1 LKQDQN
7 RFINIESAKN
17 VAVITSYSSLVAVIY
32 VTSIMMSS
40 SAIKLPTSVLAQGKQ
55 NFTANLIGQDEVPPT
70 NSKATGN
77 STLIP
82 SSDGMNIKY
91 ELNVEDI
98 DNVTTAQ
105 IQQGKK
111 GGNGPVVVTLIQ
123 FKAKAPTVPVDGLLA
138 EGNIAAD
145 KPQGPLRGKQISDLT
160 TLIGKNNAYVNIL
173 TKQNPEGEIRGQIFD

>member
-1 LKQDQN
+1 MEQDQN

-17 VAVITSYSSLVAVIY
+17 VAVIILCFSLVAVIC

-40 SAIKLPTSVLAQGKQ
+40 SYIKLPTSVLAQGKQ

-77 STLIP
+77 STLIL

-91 ELNVEDI
+91 EVNVKDI
-98 DNVTTAQ
+98 DNVIAAQ

-111 GGNGPVVVTLIQ
+111 GESGPVIVTLIR
-123 FKAKAPTVPVDGLLA
+123 FKALTPTGPVDGLLA
-138 EGNIAAD
+138 EGNITAD
-145 KPQGPLRGKQISDLT
+145 KLQGPLKGKQISDLT
-160 TLIGKNNAYVNIL
+160 TLIDDNNAYVNVL
-173 TKQNPEGEIRGQIFD
+173 TQQNPEGEIRGQIFD

>member
-1 LKQDQN
+1 LKQDQK

-17 VAVITSYSSLVAVIY
+17 VAVIILCFSLVAVIC

-40 SAIKLPTSVLAQGKQ
+40 SSIKLPTSVLAQGEQ

-77 STLIP
+77 STLIL
-82 SSDGMNIKY
+82 SSDGTNIKY
-91 ELNVEDI
+91 EINVKDI

-111 GGNGPVVVTLIQ
+111 GENGPVVITLIR
-123 FKAKAPTVPVDGLLA
+123 FKALTPTGPVDGLLA
-138 EGNIAAD
+138 EGNITAD
-145 KPQGPLRGKQISDLT
+145 ELQGPLRGKQISDLT
-160 TLIGKNNAYVNIL
+160 TLIGENNAYVNIL